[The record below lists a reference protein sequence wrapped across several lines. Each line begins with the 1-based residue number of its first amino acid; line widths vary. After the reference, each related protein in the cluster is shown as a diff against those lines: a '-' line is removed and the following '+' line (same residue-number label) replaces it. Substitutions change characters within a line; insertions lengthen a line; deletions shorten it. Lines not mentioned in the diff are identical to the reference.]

1 MEETQTAL
9 RASRSLLLDKA
20 DARAMEKL
28 ARKPQ
33 LMGSNQLVATVPKPM
48 SGGGEAGLRRVAG
61 SGRGRPRME
70 KLPNRPAESA
80 ELRDDANEMREYA
93 VAEGKRLAEEL
104 HKIRGGAYTK
114 HFMSGMGKLEI
125 THGDESASDEEMSGG
140 GKLSIIHG
148 GMMMHGGVG
157 VLPDIEPGY
166 GNPPQA
172 PQSFKRNTV
181 GMGKAAKKMMG
192 CAKEA
197 MVQDQAAT
205 RMKQVQEVKGLKARK
220 NMAIHRDMEQ
230 AKVED
235 MSGGVKVDK
244 RKLRGAAISRLM
256 KEKGMTLGQAAKHIK
271 EHGM

>member
-9 RASRSLLLDKA
+9 RAARSLLLDKR

-48 SGGGEAGLRRVAG
+48 TGGGEAGLRRVAG

-80 ELRDDANEMREYA
+80 ELREDADELREHA
-93 VAEGKRLAEEL
+93 VSEGRRLAEEL
-104 HKIRGGAYTK
+104 HKIRGGAYMK

-125 THGDESASDEEMSGG
+125 THGDESSSDEEMKGC
-140 GKLSIIHG
+140 GKPP
-148 GMMMHGGVG
+148 MHGGVG
-157 VLPDIEPGY
+157 VLPDIVPGY

-172 PQSFKRNTV
+172 PQSFQRNTV
-181 GMGKAAKKMMG
+181 GMGKAAKKMMKA
-192 CAKEA
+192 AKEEAIEDQDA
-197 MVQDQAAT
+197 M

-220 NMAIHRDMEQ
+220 NMSLHRDMEQ

-256 KEKGMTLGQAAKHIK
+256 KEKGMSLGEAAKHIK